1 MNKGPNKQVPHTVES
16 TLRLPPRVTEPRN
29 LVLQLE
35 AAIGDK
41 AQLPP
46 QLLAPTREDIARNN
60 KRLKALPRNL
70 QGIESFLPELKKK
83 TASDVLRI
91 LSDRY
96 TANPNPT
103 NASALQFA
111 VNRITTCAPID
122 SQMKYAITKAVEVL
136 YVRSASYGY
145 TGQPEK
151 ANEQGSKRA
160 STSHR

>member
-35 AAIGDK
+35 AAMGDK

-91 LSDRY
+91 LSDR
-96 TANPNPT
+96 
-103 NASALQFA
+103 L
-111 VNRITTCAPID
+111 RAP
-122 SQMKYAITKAVEVL
+122 A
-136 YVRSASYGY
+136 
-145 TGQPEK
+145 
-151 ANEQGSKRA
+151 
-160 STSHR
+160 